1 MNKTETYYKRKPS
14 LLWMIVFFV
23 PALAGLFGFFTGLYM
38 IFILKEIGIGVFM
51 TMLMGFTALGF
62 GSYVLTSID
71 AYKNSKNYFLKLEP
85 HAIIISKGKTV
96 IIIPQEN
103 LVLVENDAVRVRPNH
118 PVVNWTNIEYREKDH
133 TMVERFANIDY
144 GDHGFAKMIKRRYL
158 EG

>member
-1 MNKTETYYKRKPS
+1 
-14 LLWMIVFFV
+14 
-23 PALAGLFGFFTGLYM
+23 
-38 IFILKEIGIGVFM
+38 M